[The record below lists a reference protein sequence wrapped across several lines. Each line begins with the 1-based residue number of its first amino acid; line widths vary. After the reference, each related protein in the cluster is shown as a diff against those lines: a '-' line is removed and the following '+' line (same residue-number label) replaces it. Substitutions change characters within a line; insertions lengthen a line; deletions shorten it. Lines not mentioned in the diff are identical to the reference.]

1 MFPLL
6 GLYTFQSLA
15 LQLTSK
21 LPIAGINIVGYNLQN
36 DLLRQRLIKAQGAA
50 DGAGGVGGVP
60 PLPSLRHTPS
70 KIPEMQ
76 GIIGERNSDVKKGRK
91 RR

>member
-1 MFPLL
+1 MPPTARPD
-6 GLYTFQSLA
+6 GS
-15 LQLTSK
+15 
-21 LPIAGINIVGYNLQN
+21 GINGCWPIELAAGRIGRINRPIEYLFYNL
-36 DLLRQRLIKAQGAA
+36 GAA

-76 GIIGERNSDVKKGRK
+76 GIIGEAGLST
-91 RR
+91 